1 MGAVRQR
8 RRRLRSWVW
17 VFVTV
22 PVVVGFIPGVPHPGL
37 QLFLWWVPLPPRGE
51 VPEPREGV
59 ERVLV
64 LAPHPD
70 DEVLGAGGAIVESLR
85 EGHQVLMVFLTNGDA
100 NTATK
105 KLFTWNPLNRP
116 EDYQALGYRRMKEA
130 GQALLIL
137 GVPWDHALFLGYPD
151 RGLWALWTT
160 HREKVYTSPH
170 TKMNHPGYRNSFNP
184 EARYTGQD
192 LLSDL
197 AKILCIY
204 QPTLI
209 YCPHPEDTH
218 PDHRA
223 TAHFLRVALEE
234 TELAPEVRYYLVHGE
249 RWPNPL
255 RLIPDAELS
264 VPLYLTDGWDW
275 HYLWL
280 SEETVERKLAA
291 LRTYSSQR
299 VTNGRF
305 LAAFVRQNEVYA
317 RDLLMEAALGR

>member
-1 MGAVRQR
+1 MRRG
-8 RRRLRSWVW
+8 RRRLRSWGW
-17 VFVTV
+17 VFVAV
-22 PVVVGFIPGVPHPGL
+22 FVAAGFIPGVPHPGL
-37 QLFLWWVPLPPRGE
+37 QLFTWWLPIPPRTEVPLP
-51 VPEPREGV
+51 REGA

-70 DEVLGAGGAIVESLR
+70 DESLGAGGAIVESLAQ
-85 EGHQVLMVFLTNGDA
+85 GHQVLVVFLTSGDA
-100 NTATK
+100 NTAAK
-105 KLFTWNPLNRP
+105 RFFTLNPLNRP
-116 EDYQALGYRRMKEA
+116 EDYRALGFRRMKEA
-130 GQALLIL
+130 GQALLLL

-160 HREKVYTSPH
+160 HREKVYTSPY
-170 TKMNHPGYRNSFNP
+170 TKMDHPWYRNSFNP

-197 AKILCIY
+197 AKILRIY
-204 QPTLI
+204 QPTVI
-209 YCPHPEDTH
+209 YCPHPEDAH

-223 TAHFLRVALEE
+223 TAHFLREALVE
-234 TELAPEVRYYLVHGE
+234 TEGTPEVRYYLVHGE

-264 VPLYLTDGWDW
+264 MPLYLTDGWEW
-275 HYLWL
+275 RSLWL
-280 SEETVERKLAA
+280 SEETRERKLAA
-291 LRTYSSQR
+291 LRAYSSQR

-317 RDLLMEAALGR
+317 RNFLMEVAPDK